1 MTPKE
6 KKKKW
11 APLAAQEAWQ
21 LPKWRISS
29 DAKQTKSRVTVLHG
43 ARHRIM
49 QPKPKCRNQRRKNH
63 TLDHNVKRESELKP
77 QALLRRCVVHCS
89 RLVSSPARCFG
100 NHFPWS
106 FEACCVCLASRGFG
120 SCRSS
125 HRGVTCRAFDSQH
138 HAPRTT
144 SIFSALSLDKAWLF
158 SASNVTLANTPKA
171 LTC

>member
-6 KKKKW
+6 KKW

-63 TLDHNVKRESELKP
+63 TLNHNVKRESELKP
-77 QALLRRCVVHCS
+77 QALLRRCVAASCIARVLCHL
-89 RLVSSPARCFG
+89 RLVVSETIFRGALKLA
-100 NHFPWS
+100 
-106 FEACCVCLASRGFG
+106 ACV
-120 SCRSS
+120 
-125 HRGVTCRAFDSQH
+125 
-138 HAPRTT
+138 
-144 SIFSALSLDKAWLF
+144 
-158 SASNVTLANTPKA
+158 
-171 LTC
+171 

>member
-6 KKKKW
+6 KKW

-63 TLDHNVKRESELKP
+63 TLNHNVKRESELKP
-77 QALLRRCVVHCS
+77 QALLRRCVAAS
-89 RLVSSPARCFG
+89 LRRAL
-100 NHFPWS
+100 
-106 FEACCVCLASRGFG
+106 LASCVISG
-120 SCRSS
+120 SLFRK
-125 HRGVTCRAFDSQH
+125 
-138 HAPRTT
+138 P
-144 SIFSALSLDKAWLF
+144 FSVEL
-158 SASNVTLANTPKA
+158 
-171 LTC
+171 